1 MKTTAH
7 DHLQGILSQRG
18 SPLQKIFAAYEAHK
32 KLEAHFQK
40 DLPEAY
46 QGHVNLLLYKGGIMT
61 LGVNNAALAARLN
74 YSKEGLLHHFAARPT
89 WAGLR
94 EIRIKITA

>member
-7 DHLQGILSQRG
+7 DHLHAILSRRG

-32 KLEAHFQK
+32 SLEAGFVK
-40 DLPEAY
+40 DLPDPY
-46 QGHVNLLLYKGGIMT
+46 QGHVKFLLYKGGIMT
-61 LGVNNAALAARLN
+61 LGVKNSALAARLN
-74 YSKEGLLHHFAARPT
+74 YSKDALLQHFKQNAV

-94 EIRIKITA
+94 EIHIKITV